1 MKVDWE
7 SPAVA
12 PSNVKGVLSVRSV
25 GSALSSGR
33 GKSCD
38 GMSTT
43 TADSEYNMHNLI
55 LLEYNTFTLSSY

>member
-1 MKVDWE
+1 MEVDWA
-7 SPAVA
+7 SPAVP

-25 GSALSSGR
+25 ASTSSRER

-43 TADSEYNMHNLI
+43 TADSEYNNLI
-55 LLEYNTFTLSSY
+55 LLEYNKLYSQCL